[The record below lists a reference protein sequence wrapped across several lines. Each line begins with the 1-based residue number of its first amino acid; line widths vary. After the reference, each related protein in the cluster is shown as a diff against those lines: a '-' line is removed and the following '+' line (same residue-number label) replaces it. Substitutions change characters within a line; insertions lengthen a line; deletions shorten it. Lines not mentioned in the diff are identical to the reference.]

1 MVNFGEGELGE
12 IIAGTSRYRL
22 TWEDLLWCARM
33 IEGECGAAQAA
44 GNHGASI
51 LWCMASRFAAVS
63 RRRYPTFK
71 GLCQGYS
78 QPINPIWRRDGEK
91 CRVGGSYH
99 GRRECSEGALN
110 TRERLSTKEW
120 HEFSNGIQTMVH
132 NWATAQVENPVPR
145 AVHFAVPRVVS
156 SGIDR
161 HARNGTANQGDSG
174 WEFVWDSTGRSEIT
188 RENGGNLLV
197 STNTSRR
204 WQAQYVKIVS
214 GDRVA
219 TDGVYSA
226 QGPAQ
231 EGGSSTEQAPL
242 DQTGNTLQIP
252 PNRIQDRN
260 QTITSNRTEPPNST
274 YPYFTVPVEHSDP
287 QAQSELSEAQEDV
300 LCFVNAKRFNDQIIG
315 IKKCTNIELTQ
326 VAPTIMILTESD
338 DGTREPIVNLN
349 EEIFSA
355 SSFESVDSTVDDFP
369 DRPIASIESWEV
381 TVQSPNA
388 GGVTSIQVGTL
399 TLKVHNA
406 SVVRRDH
413 PKGKYIA
420 YMMQQGF
427 VVRIRYGIEGADLLY
442 DTDIQKVKT
451 GLQWKE
457 EDFFVS
463 QYNVVL
469 NLDKTMQLKVNLMP
483 ATHRLLNQL
492 KIGQSLPVSGL
503 GTVSAEE
510 INQIVSNVT
519 TGQSVN
525 EQQVNELR
533 NRLSRFVSVLQTPS
547 RSPGVGYVERRD
559 GTFGLQLHAALSNR
573 EIFETDEALTPTPI
587 PNMVEGIQGIQN
599 VLLTRRFQKL
609 LQADCYRRQF
619 RDTFSNV
626 VNIGPLI
633 HNIVKPE
640 VDYAFTIVN
649 RNQIEIGEK
658 FSLDSGGEPQAGN
671 SRNNVVLIFG
681 KFNAHAGTWANKP
694 ISSFPIN
701 VDAIFS
707 YLRRERSV
715 GEFASTINAFIATI
729 AQNVSEIENFNA
741 DTSQGAEEIR
751 YRIQVPAVKYAI
763 YPSPTEPND
772 WIMYVYDDKVPI
784 VQVRNAINSI
794 TTTTEQSGPALREEI
809 KAILREN
816 GIPWIELGE
825 EGNFI
830 KTISATS
837 EADDLLFSHNLLQSS
852 RQSMTLRDMDESV
865 SWPAGISRDFMASTQ
880 MNPQSAIRVNEYY
893 PPIKVAISSHVVV
906 TAYLF
911 APIFIFFPVRMFSG
925 IYRIS
930 NLRHDIKMAGAVTN
944 MDLIRDFGV
953 NSRLAS

>member
-12 IIAGTSRYRL
+12 IVAGASRYRL

-33 IEGECGAAQAA
+33 IEGECGAVQAA

-71 GLCQGYS
+71 ALCQGYS

-91 CRVGGSYH
+91 CRVGGPFH
-99 GRRECSEGALN
+99 DRRECSEAALT
-110 TRERLSTKEW
+110 TRERLATKEW
-120 HEFSNGIQTMVH
+120 HEFSDGIQTMVY

-161 HARNGTANQGDSG
+161 YARNGSTGQGDSG
-174 WEFVWDSTGRSEIT
+174 WEFVWDSAGRTEIT
-188 RENGGNLLV
+188 RESRGNLLV
-197 STNTSRR
+197 STNASRR
-204 WQAQYVKIVS
+204 WPPQYVKIVS

-242 DQTGNTLQIP
+242 DQTGNTLEIP
-252 PNRIQDRN
+252 VNRVQNRN
-260 QTITSNRTEPPNST
+260 ETITSNRTEPPNNK

-287 QAQSELSEAQEDV
+287 QAQAELSESQEESI
-300 LCFVNAKRFNDQIIG
+300 CFVNARRFYEQVRD
-315 IKKCTNIELTQ
+315 IKKCSNIELTQ

-338 DGTREPIVNLN
+338 DGTRNPIVNLN

-355 SSFESVDSTVDDFP
+355 SPFESVDATIDDFP

-381 TVQSPNA
+381 TVQQPNA
-388 GGVTSIQVGTL
+388 GGVTGIQVGTL

-427 VVRIRYGIEGADLLY
+427 VVRIRYGIEGAEFLF
-442 DTDIQKVKT
+442 DTDIQRVKK

-469 NLDKTMQLKVNLMP
+469 NLDKTMQIKVNLMP

-492 KIGQSLPVSGL
+492 RIGQSLPISEF

-510 INQIVSNVT
+510 INRIVSNVT
-519 TGQSVN
+519 TGQQVN

-533 NRLSRFVSVLQTPS
+533 NRLNRFVSVLQTPS

-573 EIFETDEALTPTPI
+573 EIFEVEETLSPTPI

-599 VLLTRRFQKL
+599 ILLTRRFQNL
-609 LQADCYRRQF
+609 LERDCYRRQF
-619 RDTFSNV
+619 RDSTSNV

-633 HNIVKPE
+633 QNIVKPE

-658 FSLDSGGEPQAGN
+658 FSLDSSGDPQAGN
-671 SRNNVVLIFG
+671 QRNNVVLVFG
-681 KFNAHAGTWANKP
+681 KFNAHAGTWASKP

-751 YRIQVPAVKYAI
+751 YRIQVPAIKYVI
-763 YPSPTEPND
+763 YPSPDEPNN

-794 TTTTEQSGPALREEI
+794 STVTEQRGPVLREEI
-809 KAILREN
+809 KSILEEN

-830 KTISATS
+830 KTISAAS

-880 MNPQSAIRVNEYY
+880 MSPQSAIRVNEYY
-893 PPIKVAISSHVVV
+893 PPIKVSVSSYCTV

-930 NLRHDIKMAGAVTN
+930 SLRHDVKTAGAVTN
-944 MDLIRDFGV
+944 MELIRDFGI
-953 NSRLAS
+953 NTTLAS